1 LTEKRQILKSA
12 SIISLVTIVS
22 RVLGYVRDQR
32 ISFLLGTTLSA
43 DAFVLAYRLPNLFRR
58 MVGDGVVTA
67 SFIPV
72 FTGYMRDSSED
83 LWRFANRLFWTLA
96 LALAIVTVLG
106 VIFSPVV
113 IKSFSSSQDSSNS
126 WAEAISLNRIIF
138 PYLFFAGLAAL
149 GMGILNSFH
158 NFALPASTT
167 ALQNLSIIIFSI
179 AVVWHY
185 FQSPAISLAVGVLVG
200 GALQFLILVPQL
212 VRKGMRFDFG
222 LSLAHPGIKN
232 FAQLMFPRFFGMGVA
247 QINFYVDTFFATAP
261 RMPHG
266 SLAALYVSDR
276 VMELVL
282 GGYAIA
288 VATAI
293 LPMMSHQAAAN
304 DYAGL
309 KRTLT
314 FAVRIVAYITI
325 PAALGLMILR
335 EPIIRMLFQHG
346 QFVAES
352 TRLTA
357 RPLLYYA
364 AGLPALACVK
374 LIVPAFYSAGDTKTP
389 VVVAIISFIIN
400 IALNF
405 VFLHFLFRR
414 FQNGGPALACV
425 KLIVPA
431 FYSAGDTKTPV
442 VVAIISFIINIALN
456 FLFLHFLFRRFQNG
470 GPALATVLAT
480 FFDFFTLFFIFRFR
494 YGALGSFEISRSIG
508 KISLCAAL
516 MGVGCMIG
524 NHYARYTVQSAFFTQ
539 LLVFFALIGGATLL
553 YIGLTWVFRCPEIEE
568 VYGIATRRETAE
580 ELAGS

>member
-1 LTEKRQILKSA
+1 MTEKKEILKFA

-58 MVGDGVVTA
+58 LVGDGVVTA

-72 FTGYMRDSSED
+72 FTSYMRKSSNDE
-83 LWRFANRLFWTLA
+83 LWLFANRLFWTLA
-96 LALAIVTVLG
+96 LVLAVVTVLG

-113 IKSFSSSQDSSNS
+113 IQSFANPQDRAASM
-126 WAEAISLNRIIF
+126 AEAIALNRVIF

-158 NFALPASTT
+158 KFALPASTT

-179 AVVWHY
+179 GIVWHY
-185 FQSPAISLAVGVLVG
+185 FSSPAISLAVGVLVG

-212 VRKGMRFDFG
+212 VRQGMRFDFG
-222 LSLAHPGIKN
+222 ISFDHPGIKN
-232 FAQLMFPRFFGMGVA
+232 FAQVIFPRFFGMGVA
-247 QINFYVDTFFATAP
+247 QINFYVDTFFATTP
-261 RMPHG
+261 RMPRG
-266 SLAALYVSDR
+266 SVAALYVSDR

-304 DYAGL
+304 DFEGL
-309 KRTLT
+309 KRTLI

-374 LIVPAFYSAGDTKTP
+374 LIVPAFYSARDTKTP
-389 VVVAIISFIIN
+389 VIIGIISFFLN
-400 IALNF
+400 IGFNLA
-405 VFLHFLFRR
+405 FL
-414 FQNGGPALACV
+414 
-425 KLIVPA
+425 
-431 FYSAGDTKTPV
+431 YSTY
-442 VVAIISFIINIALN
+442 LY
-456 FLFLHFLFRRFQNG
+456 HRFQNG

-480 FFDFFTLFFIFRFR
+480 LFDFFTLFIIFRLR
-494 YGALGSFEISRSIG
+494 YGALGTLEIFRSMG
-508 KISLCAAL
+508 KITLCAVI
-516 MGVGCMIG
+516 MGLGCMIG
-524 NHYARYTVQSAFFTQ
+524 NHFANYTLQSAFFTQ
-539 LLVFFALIGGATLL
+539 LLVFIALIGGATLL
-553 YIGLTWVFRCPEIEE
+553 YIGLTWLFRCPEIEE

-580 ELAGS
+580 ELAAS

>member
-1 LTEKRQILKSA
+1 LTEKTQILKTA
-12 SIISLVTIVS
+12 SIISLVTVVS

-58 MVGDGVVTA
+58 LILEGTVAA

-72 FTGYMRDSSED
+72 FTTYMRDTSSEE
-83 LWRFANRLFWTLA
+83 LWAFANRLFWTLA
-96 LALAIVTVLG
+96 LVLAVITVLG
-106 VIFSPVV
+106 VIFSPAV
-113 IKSFSSSQDSSNS
+113 IQTFSSPQDRETSYG
-126 WAEAISLNRIIF
+126 EAIALNRIIF
-138 PYLFFAGLAAL
+138 PYLFFVGLAAL

-167 ALQNLSIIIFSI
+167 VLLNLAIIIFSTGM
-179 AVVWHY
+179 VWRY
-185 FQSPAISLAVGVLVG
+185 FQSPATSLAVGVLVG

-212 VRKGMRFDFG
+212 VRRGMRFDFG
-222 LSLAHPGIKN
+222 LSFVHPGIRSV
-232 FAQLMFPRFFGMGVA
+232 ARLMFPRFFGMGVA
-247 QINFYVDTFFATAP
+247 QINFFVDTFFASAP
-261 RMPHG
+261 RMPRG

-304 DYAGL
+304 DYEGL

-325 PAALGLMILR
+325 PAAVGLMILR

-374 LIVPAFYSAGDTKTP
+374 LIVPAFYSARDTKTP
-389 VVVAIISFIIN
+389 VIVAVISFFLNIILN
-400 IALNF
+400 I
-405 VFLHFLFRR
+405 
-414 FQNGGPALACV
+414 
-425 KLIVPA
+425 I
-431 FYSAGDTKTPV
+431 
-442 VVAIISFIINIALN
+442 
-456 FLFLHFLFRRFQNG
+456 FLHFLFRRFQNG

-480 FFDFFTLFFIFRFR
+480 LFDFFTLFFIFRLR
-494 YGALGSFEISRSIG
+494 YGALGTVAIFRSIG

-524 NHYARYTVQSAFFTQ
+524 NHYANYTLQSAFFTQ
-539 LLVFFALIGGATLL
+539 LLVFLALIGGATFL
-553 YIGLTWVFRCPEIEE
+553 YIGLTWLFRCPEIEE

>member
-1 LTEKRQILKSA
+1 LTEKKQILKSA
-12 SIISLVTIVS
+12 SIISLVTVVS

-43 DAFVLAYRLPNLFRR
+43 DAFVLAYRIPNLLRR
-58 MVGDGVVTA
+58 VIGDGVVAA

-72 FTGYMRDSSED
+72 FTSYMKDSSSEE
-83 LWRFANRLFWTLA
+83 LWSFANRLFWTLA
-96 LALAIVTVLG
+96 LVLAVVTVLG
-106 VIFSPVV
+106 VIFSPIV
-113 IKSFSSSQDSSNS
+113 IQTFSSPQDRATS
-126 WAEAISLNRIIF
+126 WAEAIPLNRIIF
-138 PYLFFAGLAAL
+138 PYVFFVGLAAL

-158 NFALPASTT
+158 NFALPAATT
-167 ALQNLSIIIFSI
+167 VLLNLSIIIFST
-179 AVVWHY
+179 AMVWRY
-185 FQSPAISLAVGVLVG
+185 FHSPAISLAVGVLVG

-212 VRKGMRFDFG
+212 VRRGMRFDFG
-222 LSLAHPGIKN
+222 ISFFHPGIRSV
-232 FAQLMFPRFFGMGVA
+232 ARLMFPRFFGMGIA
-247 QINFYVDTFFATAP
+247 QINFFVDTFFATAS
-261 RMPHG
+261 RMPRG

-304 DYAGL
+304 DYEGL

-325 PAALGLMILR
+325 PAAVGLMILR

-374 LIVPAFYSAGDTKTP
+374 LIVPAFYSARDTKTP
-389 VVVAIISFIIN
+389 VIVALISF
-400 IALNF
+400 ALN
-405 VFLHFLFRR
+405 
-414 FQNGGPALACV
+414 
-425 KLIVPA
+425 
-431 FYSAGDTKTPV
+431 
-442 VVAIISFIINIALN
+442 IIFNII
-456 FLFLHFLFRRFQNG
+456 FLHFLFRRFQNG

-480 FFDFFTLFFIFRFR
+480 LFDFFALFIIFRLR
-494 YGALGSFEISRSIG
+494 YGALGTIKIFRSIG
-508 KISLCAAL
+508 KISLCAAI
-516 MGVGCMIG
+516 MGVACMVG
-524 NHYARYTVQSAFFTQ
+524 NHYANYTVQSAFFTQ
-539 LLVFFALIGGATLL
+539 LLVFIGLIGGATFF
-553 YIGLTWVFRCPEIEE
+553 YIGLTWIFRCPEIEE
-568 VYGIATRRETAE
+568 VYGIAMRRETAE
-580 ELAGS
+580 ELAGT